1 MQKVIKEY
9 IIVTFG
15 TLLIALAT
23 YFFMIPSNVV
33 IGSISGLSM
42 IISNFVPIPMS
53 VILLAFNAILLI
65 ISFIFLGREFGAKTV
80 YAALSLPIMLSI
92 FENVFPNNT
101 SLTNDII
108 IDTVCYLLL
117 VSIAQAILFHINA
130 SSGGTDIIAKLMNRY
145 LHVDIGNAVAFSGI
159 CITLA
164 SALVYDAKSVI
175 LGILATYANGI
186 VVDNYI
192 NGFNRRKRVCVIS
205 DEYEQIQQ
213 FIMNDLSRGV
223 TLYKALGGFNN
234 DQRMEIVTILT
245 RSEYA
250 ALVNYL
256 STVDARAFVT
266 VSTVNEVVGNWRRK
280 RRNGV

>member
-1 MQKVIKEY
+1 MQKIVKEY
-9 IIVTFG
+9 AIVTIG
-15 TLLIALAT
+15 TLMIALAT

-42 IISNFVPIPMS
+42 VISNFIPIPMS
-53 VILLAFNAILLI
+53 VILLAFNAILLTI
-65 ISFIFLGREFGAKTV
+65 GFIFLGKEFGAKTV
-80 YAALSLPIMLSI
+80 YSALSLPIMLSV
-92 FENVFPNNT
+92 FETVFPNNT

-145 LHVDIGNAVAFSGI
+145 LHVDIGNAIAFSGI
-159 CITLA
+159 CI
-164 SALVYDAKSVI
+164 ALTSVFVYDTKTVV
-175 LGILATYANGI
+175 LGLLATYANGI

-213 FIMNDLSRGV
+213 FIMNNLNRGV
-223 TLYKALGGFNN
+223 TLYKAVGGFNN
-234 DQRMEIVTILT
+234 DQRMELVTILT
-245 RSEYA
+245 RSEYG
-250 ALVNYL
+250 ALMSYL
-256 STVDARAFVT
+256 NEVDAKAFVT
-266 VSTVNEVVGNWRRK
+266 VSTVNEVVGNWRK
-280 RRNGV
+280 NK

>member
-1 MQKVIKEY
+1 MQKIVKEY
-9 IIVTFG
+9 TIVTIG
-15 TLLIALAT
+15 TLMIAIAT

-42 IISNFVPIPMS
+42 VISNFIPIPMS
-53 VILLAFNAILLI
+53 VILLAFNAILLTI
-65 ISFIFLGREFGAKTV
+65 GFIFLGKEFGAKTV
-80 YAALSLPIMLSI
+80 YSALSLPIMLSV
-92 FENVFPNNT
+92 FETVFPNNA

-145 LHVDIGNAVAFSGI
+145 LHVDIGNAIAFSGI
-159 CITLA
+159 CI
-164 SALVYDAKSVI
+164 ALTSVFVYDTKTVV
-175 LGILATYANGI
+175 LGLLATYANGI

-213 FIMNDLSRGV
+213 FIMNNLNRGV
-223 TLYKALGGFNN
+223 TLYKAVGGFNN
-234 DQRMEIVTILT
+234 DQRMELVTILT
-245 RSEYA
+245 RSEYG
-250 ALVNYL
+250 ALMSYL
-256 STVDARAFVT
+256 NEVDAKAFVT
-266 VSTVNEVVGNWRRK
+266 VSTVNEVVGNWRK
-280 RRNGV
+280 NK

>member
-1 MQKVIKEY
+1 M
-9 IIVTFG
+9 
-15 TLLIALAT
+15 IAIAT

-42 IISNFVPIPMS
+42 VISNFIPIPMS
-53 VILLAFNAILLI
+53 VILLAFNAILLTI
-65 ISFIFLGREFGAKTV
+65 GFIFLGKEFGAKTV
-80 YAALSLPIMLSI
+80 YSALSLPIMLSV
-92 FENVFPNNT
+92 FETVFPNNA

-145 LHVDIGNAVAFSGI
+145 LHVDIGNAIAFSGI
-159 CITLA
+159 CI
-164 SALVYDAKSVI
+164 ALTSVFVYDTKTVV
-175 LGILATYANGI
+175 LGLLATYANGI

-213 FIMNDLSRGV
+213 FIMNNLNRGV
-223 TLYKALGGFNN
+223 TLYKAVGGFNN
-234 DQRMEIVTILT
+234 DQRMELVTILT
-245 RSEYA
+245 RSEYG
-250 ALVNYL
+250 ALMSYL
-256 STVDARAFVT
+256 NEVDAKAFVT
-266 VSTVNEVVGNWRRK
+266 VSTVNEVVGNWRK
-280 RRNGV
+280 NK

>member
-1 MQKVIKEY
+1 MQKIVKEY
-9 IIVTFG
+9 AIVTIG
-15 TLLIALAT
+15 TLMIAIAT

-42 IISNFVPIPMS
+42 VISNFIPIPMS
-53 VILLAFNAILLI
+53 VILLAFNAILLTI
-65 ISFIFLGREFGAKTV
+65 GFIFLGKEFGAKTV
-80 YAALSLPIMLSI
+80 YSALSLPIMLSV
-92 FENVFPNNT
+92 FETVFPNNA

-145 LHVDIGNAVAFSGI
+145 LHVDIGNAIAFSGI
-159 CITLA
+159 CI
-164 SALVYDAKSVI
+164 ALTSVFVYDTKTVV
-175 LGILATYANGI
+175 LGLLATYANGI

-213 FIMNDLSRGV
+213 FIMNNLNRGV
-223 TLYKALGGFNN
+223 TLYKAVGGFNN
-234 DQRMEIVTILT
+234 DQRMELVTILT
-245 RSEYA
+245 RSEYG
-250 ALVNYL
+250 ALMSYL
-256 STVDARAFVT
+256 NEVDAKAFVT
-266 VSTVNEVVGNWRRK
+266 VSTVNEVVGNWRK
-280 RRNGV
+280 NK

>member
-1 MQKVIKEY
+1 MQKIIKEY
-9 IIVTFG
+9 LIVTFA
-15 TLLIALAT
+15 TLLIAIAI

-42 IISNFVPIPMS
+42 VISNLIPIPMS
-53 VILLAFNAILLI
+53 VILFAFNAILLI
-65 ISFIFLGREFGAKTV
+65 IGFMFLGREFGAKTV
-80 YAALSLPIMLSI
+80 YSALSLPIMLSV
-92 FENVFPNNT
+92 FETVFPNNA

-145 LHVDIGNAVAFSGI
+145 LHVDIGNAIAFSGI
-159 CITLA
+159 CI
-164 SALVYDAKSVI
+164 ALTSVFVYDTKTVV
-175 LGILATYANGI
+175 LGLLATYANGI

-213 FIMNDLSRGV
+213 FIMNNLNRGV
-223 TLYKALGGFNN
+223 TLYKAVGGFNN
-234 DQRMEIVTILT
+234 DQRMELVTILT
-245 RSEYA
+245 RSEYGT
-250 ALVNYL
+250 LMSYL
-256 STVDARAFVT
+256 NEVDAKAFVT
-266 VSTVNEVVGNWRRK
+266 VSTVNEVVGNWRK
-280 RRNGV
+280 NK